1 MGRSKQKSQME
12 ILDKDLVI
20 DVVKVEED
28 ADDVIGRLVNDCLSL
43 VNGDETDGATLTA
56 EAEHLQQQVEVEQ
69 NFVW

>member
-1 MGRSKQKSQME
+1 ME
-12 ILDKDLVI
+12 ILDNMLVI
-20 DVVKVEED
+20 DIVEDEGAAED
-28 ADDVIGRLVNDCLSL
+28 IIGRLVNDDLFL